1 MNAPKKKKLSS
12 KEIAEY
18 LILNPDFFKENP
30 EVLSSIEI
38 VHESGAAVSLIQK
51 QVELLRSNYNATTDE
66 LMKLLGIAK
75 TNENIFSLTKKLII
89 ELIDA
94 SNTGELVNILENG
107 FESDFGAKTSRL
119 LFFTESPKDLPRDR
133 IKSPS
138 EAKKILATLLKP
150 DEIYCGVI
158 DKGLANFIFNKKSKI
173 NEIALVPLNC
183 NSVKGLIALGS
194 DEPGKYNKNKD
205 TLFLDFIAEVV
216 SKLVDNHNT

>member
-89 ELIDA
+89 ELVDA

-119 LFFTESPKDLPRDR
+119 LFFTDSPKNLPKDR
-133 IKSPS
+133 IRSPS
-138 EAKKILATLLKP
+138 EAKKKLETLLKP
-150 DEIYCGVI
+150 DEIYCGEI
-158 DKGLANFIFNKKSKI
+158 DKDLANFIFNKKS
-173 NEIALVPLNC
+173 
-183 NSVKGLIALGS
+183 
-194 DEPGKYNKNKD
+194 
-205 TLFLDFIAEVV
+205 
-216 SKLVDNHNT
+216 

>member
-1 MNAPKKKKLSS
+1 MNAAKKNQVSN
-12 KEIAEY
+12 KEIVEY

-30 EVLSSIEI
+30 EVLNAIEI

-51 QVELLRSNYNATTDE
+51 QVELLRSNYNSTTDK
-66 LMKLLGIAK
+66 LMELLGIAK
-75 TNENIFSLTKKLII
+75 ANENIFSLTKKLII

-94 SNTGELVNILENG
+94 SNIEEVVSLLENS

-119 LFFTESPKDLPRDR
+119 LFFTESPKDLPKDR
-133 IKSPS
+133 IKSLS